1 MYPRE
6 DMARAERNPWL
17 ELTISRV
24 GTEMR
29 ISARSSREE
38 NPPPHTLDPALSSEL
53 LQQFARNL
61 KRAVEEAGPIEQGL
75 IHQSHALH
83 EGIFQGELQKTL
95 ARLLE
100 AAEDRKV
107 LLRFMLHDSE
117 LKGFPWEAL
126 CEPRTNRH
134 FLGNSPTLF
143 PVRGIH
149 TGEPWQPREVRKGVS
164 LMVVAPSDLTMHEP
178 LRLKLQESIEA
189 GELTWLEPIAGI
201 GADKEYLFERLRD
214 EPELHILHF
223 IGHGRV
229 HQDTPQLRFVD
240 ADGQEHWLDVELL
253 AQEIKQLDRKDLRLI
268 VLEACRGAEPG
279 PLASAAELLLRYGV
293 EAVIAYLWPV
303 DADVARLCSAAFYK
317 GLTSATKQQG
327 DVAQSLNVARRMV
340 LSSKSSSSAAAFS
353 PVLYLRGSNPV
364 LFNFKRRKLAPALPA
379 PREQPALPPALQ
391 WLLRQRF
398 SLVLGDRWRNERPLL
413 EQFRERLQQR
423 LREDGQ
429 EHLPE
434 GLPLSALT
442 QRYALRINK
451 SALEVV
457 FRDLFENIARHS
469 PLVEAMARWLAPGF
483 HITLLRLPVLEFAL
497 ARRQPGRTICTLQ
510 PSGPEGSRIHVMWR
524 TAHQGDHWKSLQ
536 LQARPEPGL
545 RLEDSLVQEMYQAM
559 NPRQSIVLARPYRG
573 YPPSHPFELEEPFLT
588 EDDYLQGAWRL
599 ENGLPPDLAT
609 PLLAAVRNQPALLMG
624 MSMLTWHHRM
634 LLHRLFEGKKLPD
647 RSLVLLEPGEKE
659 QVLWERGD
667 GLPSKQGVRALELG
681 DSALIAQLEAH
692 APTEVP

>member
-1 MYPRE
+1 MPR
-6 DMARAERNPWL
+6 AQRNPWL

-24 GTEMR
+24 GSEMR

-38 NPPPHTLDPALSSEL
+38 NPPPHTLDPSLSSEY

-75 IHQSHALH
+75 IKQSHALH
-83 EGIFQGELQKTL
+83 EAIFQGDLQKTL
-95 ARLLE
+95 ARLHE
-100 AAEDRKV
+100 AADDQKV

-117 LKGFPWEAL
+117 LKAFPWEAL
-126 CEPRTNRH
+126 CEPRTSRH

-143 PVRGIH
+143 PVRSIH
-149 TGEPWQPREVRKGVS
+149 VDEPWQPREIRKGVS
-164 LMVVAPSDLTMHEP
+164 LMVVAPSDLTVHEP
-178 LRLKLQESIEA
+178 LRLKLHESIEA
-189 GELTWLEPIAGI
+189 GELTWREPIVGM
-201 GADKEYLFERLRD
+201 GVREDYLFERLRD

-240 ADGQEHWLDVELL
+240 PDGQEHWLDVELL

-279 PLASAAELLLRYGV
+279 PMASAAELLVRHGV

-317 GLTSATKQQG
+317 GLTSAAKQQG

-364 LFNFKRRKLAPALPA
+364 LFNFKRRKLSPALPT
-379 PREQPALPPALQ
+379 PKERPSLPPALQ
-391 WLLRQRF
+391 WLLGQRF

-413 EQFRERLQQR
+413 AQFRERLQER

-429 EHLPE
+429 EHLPG
-434 GLPLSALT
+434 GLPISALT

-451 SALEVV
+451 SALEGV
-457 FRDLFENIARHS
+457 FRDTFENIARHS
-469 PLVEAMARWLAPGF
+469 PLVEALSRWLAPGF
-483 HITLLRLPVLEFAL
+483 HITLLRLPVLELAL
-497 ARRQPGRTICTLQ
+497 ARQQPGRTICTIQ
-510 PSGPEGSRIHVMWR
+510 PSGPGGSRIRVMWR
-524 TAHQGDHWKSLQ
+524 AAHQGDVWKSLP
-536 LQARPEPGL
+536 LQAQPTPDL
-545 RLEDSLVQEMYQAM
+545 TLEDSQVQEMYQAM
-559 NPRQSIVLARPYRG
+559 NPRQSIVLVRPYCG
-573 YPPSHPFELEEPFLT
+573 YPPSHPHELEEPFLT
-588 EDDYLQGAWRL
+588 EDDYLLGAHRL
-599 ENGLPPDLAT
+599 ENWLPPDLAT
-609 PLLAAVRNQPALLMG
+609 PLLATLRNQPALLMG

-634 LLHRLFEGKKLPD
+634 LLQRLFDGKKLPE

-659 QVLWERGD
+659 QVLWERGE
-667 GLPSKQGVRALELG
+667 GLPSRQGVRALELG
-681 DSALIAQLEAH
+681 DADLIAQLEAH